1 MAWRLRASDRRPTIS
16 TRLLLLMALTAALL
30 AAWAG
35 LGDLPAPSLASLQA
49 RHEELLAW
57 RDARPWHAMAT
68 FVAAYVVVA
77 ALSLPGAAVL
87 TLAGGAMFGLL
98 WGTLLVSLAS
108 TLGATLAMLGAR
120 YVLRGWV
127 AARFGERLAAL
138 DAGIRRDGPL
148 YLFTLRLVPAVP
160 FVVVNLVMGL
170 TAVEAWTFAWV
181 SQLGMLPGTLA
192 YVNAGTQLAH
202 VQSLADVVS
211 PSLWG
216 AFALLGLLPWV
227 GRAAVAA
234 LRRRRALAGWPR
246 PRRFDRNLVVIGGGS
261 AGLVTAYI
269 AAAVRARVTLVE
281 AHRLGGDC
289 LNTGCVPSKAL
300 IRATRLLAQLAR
312 AQDFGVRAAGAEV
325 DFPAVMERVQ
335 RVIAA
340 IEPHDSVERYTG
352 LGVEVVQGRARLVSP
367 WEVVVTHPAG
377 DETRLTARA
386 IVLATGAR
394 PTVPP
399 IPGLDEVGYLTSDTV
414 WGLRELPRRLLV
426 LGGGVIGC
434 ELGQA
439 FARLGASVTLVDRA
453 PRLLARE
460 DEEAAIAV
468 AKRLEAE
475 GLHLCLGHEA
485 RAFQAEGGEKVL
497 VASHEGQEVRLP
509 FDAVLVAVGRT
520 PNVGG
525 LGLEALG
532 IPVDGTVQVDE
543 RLRTR
548 FPHILAAGDV
558 AGPWQLT
565 HAAAHQAWHAAVN
578 GLFAPFKTFRVD
590 GRVVPRAVF
599 TEPEVAHVGLTLDEA
614 SAAGLPV
621 EVTRYG
627 LDDLDRAIADGEA
640 EGFVKVLTAPGTD
653 RILGVTIVGAHAGD
667 LIAEW
672 ALAMRHRLGLNAIL
686 GTVHVYPTMAE
697 ANKYVAGAW
706 RRAHAPQRLLR
717 WVERFHRWRLG

>member
-1 MAWRLRASDRRPTIS
+1 MAWRLRATDRRPTIPI
-16 TRLLLLMALTAALL
+16 RLLLLMVLTATLL

-35 LGDLPAPSLASLQA
+35 LGDLPAPSLAALQA
-49 RHEELLAW
+49 RHVELLAW
-57 RDARPWHAMAT
+57 REAHPWHAMAT
-68 FVAAYVVVA
+68 FVATYVVVT
-77 ALSLPGAAVL
+77 ALSLPGAAVM

-138 DAGIRRDGPL
+138 NAGIRRDGPL

-170 TAVEAWTFAWV
+170 TAMEAWTFAWV
-181 SQLGMLPGTLA
+181 SQLGMLAGTVA

-216 AFALLGLLPWV
+216 AFAVLGGLPWA
-227 GRAAVAA
+227 GRWVVAA
-234 LRRRRALAGWPR
+234 LQRRRALAGWPR

-312 AQDFGVRAAGAEV
+312 AQEFGVRAVSAEV

-335 RVIAA
+335 RVVTA

-352 LGVEVVQGRARLVSP
+352 LGVEVLQGRARLASP
-367 WEVVVTHPAG
+367 WEVVVTHPDGA
-377 DETRLTARA
+377 ETRLTARA

-399 IPGLDEVGYLTSDTV
+399 IPGLGEVGYLTSDTV

-439 FARLGASVTLVDRA
+439 FARLGAAVTLVDRA

-460 DEEAAIAV
+460 DEEAATAV

-475 GLHLCLGHEA
+475 GLRLCLATEA
-485 RAFQAEGGEKVL
+485 RSFVQEGGERVL
-497 VASHEGQEVRLP
+497 VASCEGREVRLP

-520 PNVGG
+520 PNVAG

-532 IPVDGTVQVDE
+532 IRVDGTVEVDE

-706 RRAHAPQRLLR
+706 KRAHAPQGLLR

>member
-1 MAWRLRASDRRPTIS
+1 MP
-16 TRLLLLMALTAALL
+16 TRLLALLALLVALL
-30 AAWAG
+30 AAWVG
-35 LGDLPAPSLASLQA
+35 LADPPAPSLATLQA
-49 RHEELLAW
+49 RHAELLAW
-57 RDARPWHAMAT
+57 REARPLLAMAT

-77 ALSLPGAAVL
+77 ALSLPGAVVL
-87 TLAGGAMFGLL
+87 TLAGGAVFGLV

-127 AARFGERLAAL
+127 VARFGERLAAL
-138 DAGIRRDGPL
+138 DEGLRRDGAL
-148 YLFTLRLVPAVP
+148 YLFTLRLVPVVP

-170 TAVEAWTFAWV
+170 TAMEAWTFAWV
-181 SQLGMLPGTLA
+181 SQLGMLAGTVA

-202 VQSLADVVS
+202 VASLADVVA
-211 PSLWG
+211 PSVWG
-216 AFALLGLLPWV
+216 AFAVLGLLPWV
-227 GRAAVAA
+227 ARAAVGA
-234 LRRRRALAGWPR
+234 LQRRRALAAWPR
-246 PRRFDRNLVVIGGGS
+246 PRRFDRNMVVIGGGS

-312 AQDFGVRAAGAEV
+312 ANELGLRTAGAEV
-325 DFPAVMERVQ
+325 DFPAVMARVR

-340 IEPHDSVERYTG
+340 IEPHDSAERYTG
-352 LGVEVVQGRARLVSP
+352 LGVEVLQGRARLATP
-367 WEVVVTHPAG
+367 WEVVVTHPDGA
-377 DETRLTARA
+377 ETRLTTRA
-386 IVLATGAR
+386 VVLATGAR
-394 PTVPP
+394 PTVPR
-399 IPGLDEVGYLTSDTV
+399 IPGLEDVGYLTSDTV
-414 WGLRELPRRLLV
+414 WELRELPRRLLV

-439 FARLGASVTLVDRA
+439 FARLGAAVTIVDRA

-460 DEEAAIAV
+460 DEEAAAAV
-468 AKRLEAE
+468 AQRLRAE
-475 GLHLCLGHEA
+475 GLSLCLGHEA
-485 RAFQAEGGEKVL
+485 QAFVQEGGERVL
-497 VASHEGQEVRLP
+497 LALHEGQEVRLP
-509 FDAVLVAVGRT
+509 FDALLLAVGRT
-520 PNVGG
+520 PNVTG
-525 LGLEALG
+525 LGLEDLG
-532 IPVDGTVQVDE
+532 IPAAGTVEVDA

-578 GLFAPFKTFRVD
+578 GLFAPFKSFRVD

-599 TEPEVAHVGLTLDEA
+599 TEPEVAHVGLTAAEA
-614 SAAGLPV
+614 RTAGVPF

-627 LDDLDRAIADGEA
+627 LEDLDRAIADGEA
-640 EGFVKVLTAPGTD
+640 EGFVKVLTAPGSD
-653 RILGVTIVGAHAGD
+653 RILGVTLVGAHAGD
-667 LIAEW
+667 LVAEW
-672 ALAMRHRLGLNAIL
+672 ALAMRHRLGLNHIL

-706 RRAHAPQRLLR
+706 KRAHAPERLLT
-717 WVERFHRWRLG
+717 WVARFHRWRLG